1 MSATRFAAREPF
13 RKGERPDVKTDGR
26 YCTMD
31 TANMFGVTRRTL
43 DRWVESGKLRRR
55 YTREGRP
62 VFLGRE
68 ILRLWDTKYGL
79 MDF

>member
-1 MSATRFAAREPF
+1 MSAVRYVGREAF
-13 RKGERPDVKTDGR
+13 RRGERPDIKTDGR

-43 DRWVESGKLRRR
+43 DRWVESGKIRRR

-68 ILRLWDTKYGL
+68 ILKLWDAKYEL
-79 MDF
+79 LDF